1 MNAFKVSVVVPGF
14 NEEENIPHLIRT
26 LTGVLNRYQDY
37 EIIFVDDGSHDNSHS
52 VLEKIHQTDSKV
64 QYILL
69 SRNFGHQNALKAGLD
84 HATGD
89 CVISMDADM
98 QHPPELIPELVEKW
112 QEGYDI
118 VYTRRAADPSLPV
131 FKRRTSSL
139 FYRWMNFFAE
149 VEIEEGTADFRLL
162 NKTALHA
169 FQKFSENDLFI
180 RGLIKWIGFRQYCI
194 TYDPHQRMAGKSKYS
209 FRKMFSLALKGITS
223 FSIKPLRFSVVI
235 GFVISGLAFLYG
247 IYILYVY
254 LFTGK
259 TVSGWTSVIISILL
273 IGGLQLII
281 LGVIGEYLGK
291 LFLQAKN
298 RPSYIVRKN
307 TFTHSG

>member
-14 NEEENIPHLIRT
+14 NEEENIPHLIRI

-254 LFTGK
+254 LFTGE